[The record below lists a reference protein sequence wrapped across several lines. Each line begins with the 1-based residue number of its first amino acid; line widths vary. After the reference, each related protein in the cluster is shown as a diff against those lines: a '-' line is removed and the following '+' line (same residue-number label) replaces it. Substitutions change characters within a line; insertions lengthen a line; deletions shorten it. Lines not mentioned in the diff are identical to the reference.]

1 LSLHDPILTRW
12 IERVRAARADGTQLA
27 LRGGHSKAFY
37 GEASQGEPFSTREL
51 RGISSY
57 EPSELVI
64 TARAGTALADVEA
77 ALADQGQCL
86 PFEPPRLA
94 GGSTVGGMV
103 AAGLAGPARWMA
115 GSVRDHVLG
124 ASLLTGRAEL
134 LQFGGQVIK
143 NVAGYDVSR
152 LLAGSLGI
160 LGVICEVS
168 LKVLPRPGASLTL
181 RFDAEQAQALQW
193 INQWAGQ
200 PLPLQASAW
209 WRGALVLRL
218 AGAPTAVQAAARK
231 LGGER
236 IEAPLAQQFWHGLR
250 DQTDE
255 FFGEAAA
262 AVSAGACLWRIS
274 VPATAA
280 PLDLVGDE
288 LIEWG
293 GAQRWWVSRDAAAV
307 VRQAAAA
314 RGGHACLYRG
324 VHPALAEAG
333 GSRMAPLQGP
343 LLRLHQQLKDAF
355 DPDRVFNPGRYYP
368 GL

>member
-236 IEAPLAQQFWHGLR
+236 IEAPLAQQFWHG
-250 DQTDE
+250 
-255 FFGEAAA
+255 
-262 AVSAGACLWRIS
+262 
-274 VPATAA
+274 
-280 PLDLVGDE
+280 
-288 LIEWG
+288 
-293 GAQRWWVSRDAAAV
+293 
-307 VRQAAAA
+307 
-314 RGGHACLYRG
+314 
-324 VHPALAEAG
+324 
-333 GSRMAPLQGP
+333 
-343 LLRLHQQLKDAF
+343 
-355 DPDRVFNPGRYYP
+355 
-368 GL
+368 